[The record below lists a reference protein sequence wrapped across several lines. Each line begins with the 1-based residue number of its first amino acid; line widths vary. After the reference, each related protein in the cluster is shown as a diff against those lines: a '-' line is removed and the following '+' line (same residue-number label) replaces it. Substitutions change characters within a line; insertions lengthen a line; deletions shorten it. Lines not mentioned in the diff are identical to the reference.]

1 MVFLHRHPV
10 PLAAAVSL
18 TRLWCVVVP
27 RQLVQLPKPVV
38 VFASELRVRL
48 PRPLVVAGQC
58 RNCSLLALQLHSPAA
73 GLSLTRVRVAGAVAF
88 CDTAAGRVAGSGSL
102 LTSIAVATPFPLAS
116 AALAVH
122 PVAALVRALGFCVSS
137 GGSWGGS
144 SILCPYPDTL
154 TPLEQSPLGLPVRGT
169 GLGGFAAA
177 LSQAPT
183 GRGFAFCLCQDVF
196 VATVEFAA

>member
-1 MVFLHRHPV
+1 MLPS
-10 PLAAAVSL
+10 ANNASL
-18 TRLWCVVVP
+18 TVAMALRLRP
-27 RQLVQLPKPVV
+27 PLP
-38 VFASELRVRL
+38 
-48 PRPLVVAGQC
+48 VA
-58 RNCSLLALQLHSPAA
+58 AA

-102 LTSIAVATPFPLAS
+102 LTSIAVAMATPFPLAS

-122 PVAALVRALGFCVSS
+122 PVAALLRALGFCVSS